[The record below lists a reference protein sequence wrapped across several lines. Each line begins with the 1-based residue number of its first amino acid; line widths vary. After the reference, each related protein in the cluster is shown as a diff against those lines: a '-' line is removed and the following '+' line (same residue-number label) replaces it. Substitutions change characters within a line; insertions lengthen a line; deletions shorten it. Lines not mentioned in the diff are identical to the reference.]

1 MLEKRCCKPHV
12 KEIAIQSE
20 YPSQQARNKH
30 NHLKCAAESPTPQG
44 NDDGRKWDT
53 SRESPCSKKRVKG
66 TAFDCLA
73 WSNLKEEGDAL
84 ICSRHSSVNT
94 ISHRVEIGVGSGNS
108 NLKASQDHSTLT

>member
-1 MLEKRCCKPHV
+1 MTVESGTLRGK
-12 KEIAIQSE
+12 
-20 YPSQQARNKH
+20 ARV
-30 NHLKCAAESPTPQG
+30 P
-44 NDDGRKWDT
+44 
-53 SRESPCSKKRVKG
+53 KRVKG